1 MILLDT
7 NVLSE
12 ILRPSPNPSV
22 EQWLNAHFQQSA
34 ISAVSLLEL
43 LGGAAIMPP
52 GKRRQALETAI
63 NRIVHRFAGRTYAFD
78 EACAR
83 AAATLMARARTLGRG
98 AHRLPE
104 KLADL
109 QLAGTAAA
117 YNLALATRDASD
129 FASFGLDLK
138 NPWKPF

>member
-1 MILLDT
+1 LILLDT

-12 ILRPSPNPSV
+12 ILRRSPDPSV
-22 EQWLNAHFQQSA
+22 ERWLNAHFQQSA
-34 ISAVSLLEL
+34 ISVVSLLEL
-43 LGGAAIMPP
+43 LGGAAIMPS

-63 NRIVHRFAGRTYAFD
+63 NRIVQRFAGRTFPFD

-98 AHRLPE
+98 AHQLPD

-109 QLAGTAAA
+109 ELAGTAAA
-117 YNLALATRDASD
+117 YNLAFATRDTSD